1 MERQRA
7 ASGRREP
14 TRTHNGSGGTDCC
27 GPNSYRLALCLRSFG
42 SMCSYVGGGNRERD
56 RFCAEPELGV
66 SSFGV
71 GGIGD
76 DGDRARSYNAPR
88 ADGAP
93 ND

>member
-1 MERQRA
+1 
-7 ASGRREP
+7 
-14 TRTHNGSGGTDCC
+14 
-27 GPNSYRLALCLRSFG
+27 
-42 SMCSYVGGGNRERD
+42 MCSYVGGGNRERD

-76 DGDRARSYNAPR
+76 DGDRARPYNAPR